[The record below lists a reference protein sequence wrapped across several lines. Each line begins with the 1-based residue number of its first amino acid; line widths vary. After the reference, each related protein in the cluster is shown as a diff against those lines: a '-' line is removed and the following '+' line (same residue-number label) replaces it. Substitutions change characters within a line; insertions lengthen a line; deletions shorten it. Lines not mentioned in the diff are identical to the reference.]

1 MPIISI
7 MASQSPCSASLLIA
21 CPDGRGIVAAVSGFI
36 AEHGGNLLASD
47 QHTDLQHGEF
57 FMRANFE
64 LHDCDLDR
72 SSFDAAWK
80 PLANRFNMNWHVHWS
95 EDVKRMTIIVGKQ
108 AHCLQDLIWRWQAG
122 ELNVHIPMII
132 SNHKT
137 LESIATDAGIEFHH
151 CPIEDGE
158 KEVQQNKIKSIINK
172 ANIDLVVLA
181 RYMQILSPEFL
192 DGYEGR
198 IINIH
203 HSFLPAFAGGYPY
216 RQAYVRG
223 VKIIGATSHYVTDDL
238 DDGPIITQEVV
249 DVSHRDSVDDLRRK
263 GRDLERTVLARAVR
277 YHVEDKILVSQNKTV
292 VFE

>member
-1 MPIISI
+1 
-7 MASQSPCSASLLIA
+7 MASETPCSASLLIA

-47 QHTDLQHGEF
+47 QHTDLEHSEF
-57 FMRANFE
+57 FMRIKFE
-64 LHDCDLDR
+64 LHDCDLNR
-72 SSFDAAWK
+72 SSFNKAWQ
-80 PLANRFNMNWHVHWS
+80 PLADRFNMNWQVHWS
-95 EDVKRMTIIVGKQ
+95 EDIKRMAIMVGKQ

-122 ELNVHIPMII
+122 ELNVHLPMII
-132 SNHKT
+132 SNHSA
-137 LESIATDAGIEFHH
+137 LESIAKDAGIEFRH
-151 CPIEDGE
+151 CPIVDN
-158 KEVQQNKIKSIINK
+158 NKNAQEEIVKNIIDE

-181 RYMQILSPEFL
+181 RYMQILSPQFL

-198 IINIH
+198 VINIH
-203 HSFLPAFAGGYPY
+203 HSFLPAFAGGDPY
-216 RQAYVRG
+216 RQAYDRG

-277 YHVEDKILVSQNKTV
+277 YHVQDKILVSQNKTV